1 MKKILIF
8 ITMLLFQ
15 NCSFD
20 KKSGI
25 WKNTTVEIDKKDK
38 NFKDFES
45 VIEENKN
52 YLDKTIIIDPNIQL
66 FLTSKIK
73 PKNWTD
79 LYFKKNNNF
88 ANFSYTNKNQL
99 AFQSGK
105 ISRKELDKNIL
116 FKDNFLILFDIK
128 GNIFIYSVDKRKLL
142 HKYNFYKK
150 KYKKTKKKLNVV
162 LNDNYLYISD
172 NLGYL
177 YSYNFITNRIIW
189 AKQFNAPFR
198 SNLKI
203 DNRKLFLSD
212 ENNNLFIIETQ
223 NGKIIK
229 KVPTEEVIVKNNF
242 ISNISINEK
251 DIFFLNTFG
260 SLYSINKENIRM
272 NWFLNLNQSFNV
284 NFDNLFYSSEIKS
297 IKNNL
302 VILTNNVLTV
312 LDNKNG
318 STKYKIPIKSHLSPL
333 VNNDLIFIVSENNYL
348 ILVEISTGKI
358 IYSYEI
364 TELIADYLESKK
376 KNINIK
382 LLRIINDQIFIFLN
396 NSYVI
401 KFKINGRIQEIFKL
415 PKKLNSN
422 PIFINDAMIYLSSSN
437 KLVFLD

>member
-1 MKKILIF
+1 M
-8 ITMLLFQ
+8 
-15 NCSFD
+15 
-20 KKSGI
+20 
-25 WKNTTVEIDKKDK
+25 
-38 NFKDFES
+38 
-45 VIEENKN
+45 
-52 YLDKTIIIDPNIQL
+52 
-66 FLTSKIK
+66 
-73 PKNWTD
+73 
-79 LYFKKNNNF
+79 
-88 ANFSYTNKNQL
+88 
-99 AFQSGK
+99 
-105 ISRKELDKNIL
+105 
-116 FKDNFLILFDIK
+116 
-128 GNIFIYSVDKRKLL
+128 
-142 HKYNFYKK
+142 
-150 KYKKTKKKLNVV
+150 
-162 LNDNYLYISD
+162 
-172 NLGYL
+172 
-177 YSYNFITNRIIW
+177 YSYNFITNKIIW

-203 DNRKLFLSD
+203 DNGKIFLSD

-223 NGKIIK
+223 NGKIIR

-284 NFDNLFYSSEIKS
+284 NFDNLFHSSEIKS

-312 LDNKNG
+312 IDNKNG

-333 VNNDLIFIVSENNYL
+333 VNNDFFFIVSENNYL
-348 ILVEISTGKI
+348 ILIEISTGKI

-364 TELIADYLESKK
+364 TELISEYSKSKK

-396 NSYVI
+396 NSYVVR
-401 KFKINGRIQEIFKL
+401 FEINGRIQEIYKL
-415 PKKLNSN
+415 PKKINSN